1 MMDSNNL
8 SIDYHLMEVVR
19 KGLIQLHC
27 ENVSWERASEKIS
40 LELVR
45 YLLGDL
51 VPYLSTLVFLRGNRC
66 LLLLEWPQAIDS
78 NEAWNYMLANSIG
91 KKTYM
96 EVGHYR
102 FTYMLSHVGPKYE
115 DLVEIYCHAHWHQPD
130 PRFRLEDVWR
140 SGKLLPLDHPEILYL
155 PSNLPGS
162 TPKKPNLIPPQARE
176 GNPELEDMNHQELV
190 DLVKELLQERA
201 NRPTSTNPSKD
212 IPLAGH
218 VTINQESFVQ
228 SSQAILQGLAESGY
242 IHAKTPKFECFFG
255 DDKKNKL
262 DFDMWERQI
271 LSAATSHS
279 SVAIKQAMVQS
290 LKGQAL
296 AVTTA
301 LPPDTTWEKLL
312 QALKIKYQ
320 EKAPYDV
327 LMAQFYGTKMEPDEK
342 CASFGTRLEQKLN
355 QVTLQYPDKISDT
368 MYWNC
373 VRERFFHGLSKNMRT
388 NLRPQFD
395 GGANYYKLLE
405 MARMI
410 ESENFYEDAKTEAKP
425 TNQKGKAKVDAVTI
439 DNTAQQIQQLQGAV
453 KGLTKLIQGNRQNT
467 QPQ

>member
-1 MMDSNNL
+1 M
-8 SIDYHLMEVVR
+8 
-19 KGLIQLHC
+19 
-27 ENVSWERASEKIS
+27 
-40 LELVR
+40 
-45 YLLGDL
+45 
-51 VPYLSTLVFLRGNRC
+51 
-66 LLLLEWPQAIDS
+66 
-78 NEAWNYMLANSIG
+78 
-91 KKTYM
+91 
-96 EVGHYR
+96 
-102 FTYMLSHVGPKYE
+102 
-115 DLVEIYCHAHWHQPD
+115 
-130 PRFRLEDVWR
+130 
-140 SGKLLPLDHPEILYL
+140 
-155 PSNLPGS
+155 
-162 TPKKPNLIPPQARE
+162 
-176 GNPELEDMNHQELV
+176 
-190 DLVKELLQERA
+190 
-201 NRPTSTNPSKD
+201 
-212 IPLAGH
+212 
-218 VTINQESFVQ
+218 NQESFVQ

-279 SVAIKQAMVQS
+279 SAAIKQAMMQS

-320 EKAPYDV
+320 EEAPYDV

-342 CASFGTRLEQKLN
+342 CASFGTRLEWKLN
-355 QVTLQYPDKISDT
+355 QVTLQYPNKISDT

-373 VRERFFHGLSKNMRT
+373 VRERFFHGLSKSMRT

-405 MARMI
+405 LARMN
-410 ESENFYEDAKTEAKP
+410 ESENFHEDAKTEAKP
-425 TNQKGKAKVDAVTI
+425 TNQKGKAKVGAVTI

-467 QPQ
+467 QPQQIPQFVPQLVQDNPNTLPQASQNQNPAHLEGGRGSRGGLEAEVVEAEVEEV

>member
-1 MMDSNNL
+1 
-8 SIDYHLMEVVR
+8 
-19 KGLIQLHC
+19 
-27 ENVSWERASEKIS
+27 
-40 LELVR
+40 
-45 YLLGDL
+45 
-51 VPYLSTLVFLRGNRC
+51 
-66 LLLLEWPQAIDS
+66 
-78 NEAWNYMLANSIG
+78 
-91 KKTYM
+91 
-96 EVGHYR
+96 
-102 FTYMLSHVGPKYE
+102 MLSHVGSKYE

-130 PRFRLEDVWR
+130 PNFRLEDVWR
-140 SGKLLPLDHPEILYL
+140 SGKLLPLDHPEILHL
-155 PSNLPGS
+155 PPSLPVS
-162 TPKKPNLIPPQARE
+162 TPKKPNLIPSQARE

-201 NRPTSTNPSKD
+201 NRPTSTNPSKN

-218 VTINQESFVQ
+218 VTMNQESFVQ
-228 SSQAILQGLAESGY
+228 SSQAILQGLADGGY

-262 DFDMWERQI
+262 YFDMWERQI

-279 SVAIKQAMVQS
+279 SAAIKQAIMQS

-301 LPPDTTWEKLL
+301 LPPDTTWEKL

-320 EKAPYDV
+320 EKAPHDV

-355 QVTLQYPDKISDT
+355 QVTLQYPDKLSDT

-373 VRERFFHGLSKNMRT
+373 VRERFFHGLSENMKT
-388 NLRPQFD
+388 NLRPQF
-395 GGANYYKLLE
+395 GGAANYYKFLE
-405 MARMI
+405 LARMI
-410 ESENFYEDAKTEAKP
+410 ESENFHEDARTEAKL
-425 TNQKGKAKVDAVTI
+425 TNQQGKVKVDAVTI

-453 KGLTKLIQGNRQNT
+453 KG
-467 QPQ
+467 

>member
-1 MMDSNNL
+1 
-8 SIDYHLMEVVR
+8 
-19 KGLIQLHC
+19 
-27 ENVSWERASEKIS
+27 
-40 LELVR
+40 
-45 YLLGDL
+45 
-51 VPYLSTLVFLRGNRC
+51 
-66 LLLLEWPQAIDS
+66 
-78 NEAWNYMLANSIG
+78 
-91 KKTYM
+91 M
-96 EVGHYR
+96 EVGHYK
-102 FTYMLSHVGPKYE
+102 FTYMLSHVGPRYE

-130 PRFRLEDVWR
+130 PNFRMEDVWGT
-140 SGKLLPLDHPEILYL
+140 GKLLPLDHPEILYL
-155 PSNLPGS
+155 PPNLPGS
-162 TPKKPNLIPPQARE
+162 TPKKPNLIPSEAGRK
-176 GNPELEDMNHQELV
+176 NPELEDMNHQELV

-201 NRPTSTNPSKD
+201 NKPATTNVSKD

-218 VTINQESFVQ
+218 MTMNQESFVQ
-228 SSQAILQGLAESGY
+228 SSQAILQGLAEGGY

-279 SVAIKQAMVQS
+279 SAAIKQAMLQS

-320 EKAPYDV
+320 DKAPYDV
-327 LMAQFYGTKMEPDEK
+327 LMAQFYGTKMESDEK

-355 QVTLQYPDKISDT
+355 QVSLQYPNKISDT

-395 GGANYYKLLE
+395 GGASYYKLLE
-405 MARMI
+405 LARMI
-410 ESENFYEDAKTEAKP
+410 ESENFHEDARVETKP
-425 TNQKGKAKVDAVTI
+425 ANQKGKTKVGAVTV

-453 KGLTKLIQGNRQNT
+453 KGLTKLIQGCLLYTSPSPRDAT
-467 QPQ
+467 LSRMPSSA